1 MESWTEM
8 NDTEKKVREL
18 ILPLFD
24 GVHLHLIDLE
34 LRGKSGSQVVS
45 VYADTREGITLD
57 EITRLTREINDLL
70 DMHDVIRGS
79 YRLDVS
85 SPGIDRPL
93 QALWEFEK
101 NIGRNLRVIFEENNE
116 QKEASGTLTLVNEDG
131 ISLKIK
137 KEEIKIPMVSII
149 KAQVKLK
156 W

>member
-1 MESWTEM
+1 
-8 NDTEKKVREL
+8 
-18 ILPLFD
+18 
-24 GVHLHLIDLE
+24 
-34 LRGKSGSQVVS
+34 
-45 VYADTREGITLD
+45 
-57 EITRLTREINDLL
+57 
-70 DMHDVIRGS
+70 MHDVIRGS

>member
-8 NDTEKKVREL
+8 NDTEKEVREL

-70 DMHDVIRGS
+70 DMHVWMCPRPASTGR
-79 YRLDVS
+79 YRRC
-85 SPGIDRPL
+85 G
-93 QALWEFEK
+93 
-101 NIGRNLRVIFEENNE
+101 NL
-116 QKEASGTLTLVNEDG
+116 KK
-131 ISLKIK
+131 IS
-137 KEEIKIPMVSII
+137 EEISG
-149 KAQVKLK
+149 
-156 W
+156 